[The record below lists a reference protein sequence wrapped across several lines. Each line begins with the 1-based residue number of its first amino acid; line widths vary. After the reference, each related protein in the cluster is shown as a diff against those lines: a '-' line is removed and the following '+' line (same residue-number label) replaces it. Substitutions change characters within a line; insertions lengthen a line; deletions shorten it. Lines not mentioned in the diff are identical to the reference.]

1 MYITVN
7 DNDMIDF
14 DLDIFEEN
22 DYDKYNIGFEML
34 AKTLEIK
41 DFVGNKIEICNFNT
55 EEEIVRF
62 IKYFIFDST
71 YSIKNFKGN
80 VITITYKPYMQSNDF
95 EIICS
100 SRVFNIIMEQIK
112 NI

>member
-1 MYITVN
+1 MYITIN
-7 DNDMIDF
+7 DNFINF
-14 DLDIFEEN
+14 DLNIFEEN
-22 DYDKYNIGFEML
+22 EYEKWNIAFEML
-34 AKTLEIK
+34 AETLEIK
-41 DFVGNKIEICNFNT
+41 DYIGNKIEICNFDT
-55 EEEIVRF
+55 EDEVVRL
-62 IKYFIFDST
+62 IKYFVFNNT

-100 SRVFNIIMEQIK
+100 SRVFDIIMKKIK

>member
-1 MYITVN
+1 MYITIN
-7 DNDMIDF
+7 DNDFIDF
-14 DLDIFEEN
+14 DLSIFEEN
-22 DYDKYNIGFEML
+22 EYEKYNIAFEML

-41 DFVGNKIEICNFNT
+41 DFTTNKIEICNFDT
-55 EEEIVRF
+55 EDEVVRL
-62 IKYFIFDST
+62 IKYFIFNTT

-80 VITITYKPYMQSNDF
+80 VITITYKPYMEQNDF

-100 SRVFNIIMEQIK
+100 SRVFDIIMEKIK

>member
-1 MYITVN
+1 MYITIN
-7 DNDMIDF
+7 DNFINF
-14 DLDIFEEN
+14 DLNIFEEN
-22 DYDKYNIGFEML
+22 EYEKWNIAFEML

-41 DFVGNKIEICNFNT
+41 DYIGNKIEICNFDT
-55 EEEIVRF
+55 EDEVVRL
-62 IKYFIFDST
+62 IKYFIFNST

-100 SRVFNIIMEQIK
+100 SRIFDNIMEQIK

>member
-1 MYITVN
+1 MYVYVN

-14 DLDIFEEN
+14 DLSIFEEN
-22 DYDKYNIGFEML
+22 EYEKWNISFEML
-34 AKTLEIK
+34 AKTLGIK
-41 DFVGNKIEICNFNT
+41 DFTTNKIEICNFDD
-55 EEEIVRF
+55 EDEVVKL
-62 IKYFIFDST
+62 IKYFVFDST

-100 SRVFNIIMEQIK
+100 SRVFDIIMEKIK

>member
-1 MYITVN
+1 MYIYVN

-14 DLDIFEEN
+14 DLSIFEEN
-22 DYDKYNIGFEML
+22 EYEKHNIAFEML

-41 DFVGNKIEICNFNT
+41 DFTTNKIEICNFDT
-55 EEEIVRF
+55 EDEVVKL
-62 IKYFIFDST
+62 IKYFVFDST

-80 VITITYKPYMQSNDF
+80 VITITYKPYMEQNDF

-100 SRVFNIIMEQIK
+100 SRVFDIIMEKIK